1 MSSLTPPLPSIPKIF
16 VVDDT
21 PANLQLAGE
30 VLNRHMSCDLSFAT
44 SGAQALESVVE
55 LKPDLIL
62 LDVAMP
68 EMSGFEVCQKLK
80 AIPETAEIPIIF
92 LTAKSDPVDIV
103 TGLEIG
109 GVDYITKPFN
119 HQELVLRVKTQIK
132 IKESADIIA
141 EKNQELRQLVQILCH
156 DLANPVAAIVGLLQY
171 CKDRPEDLLSSTDI
185 MLEASEN
192 ALRLIDLVR
201 TRRSIEDSNY
211 QLPLSSTPL
220 LSACNSLHS
229 IVGGRF
235 RNKEI
240 ALQIDIPEDLTVLV
254 EPVSFINSVL
264 SNLLT
269 NAAKFSTRGSE
280 VILKAW
286 AEGTDHIYITVQ
298 DRGIGMQPGTVQRLF
313 DSGRYTSHPGTEG
326 EIGTGYGMPLV
337 KTFVEAFGGTLDIQS
352 KDKASHPSNHGTT
365 VSIRLQAAP
374 MGS

>member
-80 AIPETAEIPIIF
+80 AIAEIPIIF
-92 LTAKSDPVDIV
+92 LTAKSDPIDIV

-119 HQELVLRVKTQIK
+119 HQELVLRVKTQLK

-141 EKNQELRQLVQILCH
+141 EKNRELRQLVQILCH
-156 DLANPVAAIVGLLQY
+156 DLANPVGAIVGLLQY
-171 CKDRPEDLLSSTDI
+171 CKDRPEELLSSTDI

-201 TRRSIEDSNY
+201 TRQSIEDSNY
-211 QLPLSSTPL
+211 HLSLSPTPL
-220 LSACNSLHS
+220 LTACKSLHS
-229 IVGGRF
+229 TVGSRF
-235 RNKEI
+235 KDKEI
-240 ALQIDIPEDLTVLV
+240 SLHLDIPADLAVLV

-264 SNLLT
+264 GNLLT
-269 NAAKFSTRGSE
+269 NAAKFSPRGSE
-280 VILKAW
+280 VMLKAW
-286 AEGTDHIYITVQ
+286 AEDPDHIYIAVQ
-298 DRGIGMQPGTVQRLF
+298 DQGIGMKPETLARLF
-313 DSGRYTSHPGTEG
+313 DPGRYTSHPGTEG
-326 EIGTGYGMPLV
+326 ETGTGYGMPLV
-337 KTFVEAFGGTLDIQS
+337 KTFVEAFGGQLDIES
-352 KDKASHPSNHGTT
+352 KDKAAHPHHHGTT
-365 VSIRLQAAP
+365 VTIRLKTSP
-374 MGS
+374 LGS